1 MPFYA
6 DVPARRTRQVLADGG
21 CLAVVVAAV
30 LAGRAVHGAVAAAA
44 APAQRFA
51 DGSTSLA
58 QRLTDAGDAVD
69 GTPLVGDEVAD
80 VLARSAGS
88 ASSLA
93 RAAAGQHEA
102 LLDLATTL
110 GVLVAL
116 VPVLL
121 VVAVRAAQ
129 RVRWSWR
136 ARDARALAASAAGD
150 RLLALRALQ
159 RRGGRALLAVDP
171 DPAGAWREDDPRA
184 VRALADLELAALG
197 VRRGVT
203 AAPTSAAPRSP

>member
-6 DVPARRTRQVLADGG
+6 DVPARRTRQVLADAG
-21 CLAVVVAAV
+21 CLALVAAAV
-30 LAGRAVHGAVAAAA
+30 LAGRTVHGTVAAAA
-44 APAQRFA
+44 EPARRFA
-51 DGSTSLA
+51 DGSASLA

-80 VLARSAGS
+80 VLDRSAGS

-129 RVRWSWR
+129 RVRWAR
-136 ARDARALAASAAGD
+136 RVRDARALAADLAGD
-150 RLLALRALQ
+150 RVLALRALQ
-159 RRGGRALLAVDP
+159 RRDAGPLLAVDP
-171 DPAGAWREDDPRA
+171 DPAGAWRDDDARA
-184 VRALADLELAALG
+184 VRALADLELTALG
-197 VRRGVT
+197 VRRRVT
-203 AAPTSAAPRSP
+203 ATPTSTAPRSP